1 MVLHQG
7 GLPMSA
13 WNDLL
18 HGTTRIDFVGR
29 LQTWLK
35 ISAIAL
41 LVSVVAILVRDLNLG
56 IEFRG
61 GVSITTAN
69 PAGASVE
76 DVRALTDGVGVAQAV
91 IQIIDNGEAMRVQ
104 TPALS
109 DDAQQSLVDLIASTT
124 GSNPDDI
131 SIDSVGPTFGAL
143 ILRQSIIALVVFL
156 GVVMLFITW
165 RLEWKMAATGIV
177 ALIHDLIIT
186 AGFYGIT
193 GFEVTPATVVA
204 ALTILGYSLYDT
216 VVVFDKIEEQERA
229 AGERSTISD
238 IVNRSTNLV
247 LSRSLLTA
255 LTSLL
260 PVGSILF
267 VGAFIFGA
275 TSLRD
280 FALALF
286 VGIAIGTYSSVFLAS
301 PLLAVWKEGEDEW
314 ISRRRRLES
323 KTRAS
328 STVVSETPATT
339 ESAPTPKRPT
349 SATPRPPK
357 KRKR

>member
-1 MVLHQG
+1 
-7 GLPMSA
+7 MSA

-18 HGTTRIDFVGR
+18 RGTTRIDFVGR
-29 LQTWLK
+29 IRTWLR

-61 GVSITTAN
+61 GVSITASN
-69 PAGASVE
+69 PSGASVE
-76 DVRALTDGVGVAQAV
+76 DLRALTDEAGITQAV
-91 IQIIDNGEAMRVQ
+91 IQVIDNGAAIRVQ
-104 TPALS
+104 TPAL
-109 DDAQQSLVDLIASTT
+109 DEDAQQTLIALIASTT
-124 GSNPDDI
+124 GSDPNDI

-156 GVVMLFITW
+156 GAVMLFITW
-165 RLEWKMAATGIV
+165 RLEWKMAAAGIV

-186 AGFYGIT
+186 AGIYAIT

-216 VVVFDKIEEQERA
+216 VVVFDKVEEQERVSA
-229 AGERSTISD
+229 ERSTISD

-301 PLLAVWKEGEDEW
+301 PLLAAWKEREDEW
-314 ISRRRRLES
+314 ITRRRRLES
-323 KTRAS
+323 KARAS
-328 STVVSETPATT
+328 TTVISESPAAT
-339 ESAPTPKRPT
+339 ESAPTPIRPT